1 MGSKYLKN
9 IRERLYS
16 ESPHCRNCG
25 ALTVLGTNNQDDTA
39 TIQHIKPRFHPDY
52 GKELTLWCYKCNNL
66 DSQHKSK
73 NKIFSRDEM
82 VYYLSGKKTS
92 LSGLYI
98 IDGIA
103 ITYEDH
109 KPVKV
114 QPIYMAKLDMMPKY
128 MDHYI
133 KSFGNKIVNGKI
145 QRKYAPEP
153 FELFFKKRIK
163 GMFNIE
169 QYSIGNGWYQTP
181 WYQQNIVKI
190 F

>member
-1 MGSKYLKN
+1 MGSKYLKA
-9 IRERLYS
+9 IRDRLYE

-25 ALTVLGTNNQDDTA
+25 TLTVVGTNNEEDTA

-82 VYYLSGKKTS
+82 VYF
-92 LSGLYI
+92 LSGLKNSLKGLYI
-98 IDGIA
+98 VDGVA
-103 ITYEDH
+103 ITYDNH
-109 KPVKV
+109 KPIKI
-114 QPIYMAKLDMMPKY
+114 QPIYMAKLDMMSKY
-128 MDHYI
+128 MEHYI
-133 KSFGNKIVNGKI
+133 NSFSGHIRNGKLH
-145 QRKYAPEP
+145 RKYTPEP
-153 FELFFKKRIK
+153 FELYFKKRIK

-181 WYQQNIVKI
+181 WYQQNLVKI